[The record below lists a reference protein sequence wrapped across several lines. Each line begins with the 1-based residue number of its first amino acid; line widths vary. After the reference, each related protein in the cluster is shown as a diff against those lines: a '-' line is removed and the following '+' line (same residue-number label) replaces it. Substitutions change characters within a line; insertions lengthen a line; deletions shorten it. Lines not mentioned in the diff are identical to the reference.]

1 MVAQG
6 LLETVDALSFEE
18 RAELADY
25 IVQTLDPDDFALT
38 PEQEQMLA
46 SRIASMD
53 ADPSIGVAWAE
64 VKARF
69 ESKWG

>member
-1 MVAQG
+1 MVA
-6 LLETVDALSFEE
+6 LALRETVDSLSFEE

-25 IVQTLDPDDFALT
+25 IVATLDPDDFTLT

-53 ADPSIGVAWAE
+53 TDPSIGVPWAE
-64 VKARF
+64 VKTRF
-69 ESKWG
+69 EAKWG